1 MVVIHRWLDVL
12 FEWAGWLVIALFLIP
27 ALTGVVVMV
36 TDRSQIVTAKIWT
49 NHPSLLKDAALA
61 NEWST
66 GTPASDA
73 DALLTELMGSDWFA
87 DEVLKGSDA
96 TFVRLSSDQQAQQRL
111 TLRQNLKHQSDGI
124 NVLSISYKTDSP
136 EVGRA
141 VMSSV
146 IGNLGNAAESVDS
159 VQTAAAVNTL
169 NDQAASARTA
179 MEQALDAVNAYAAG
193 KSQVELLQDPKYR
206 TLVVD
211 ATTAIDY
218 YLSIENQ
225 AKQAQ
230 LKQSA
235 IPAIRQATFRVV
247 DAPSVS
253 PKQLDLHAPAVKYFF
268 VAVAATAGVEILLVY
283 VIGLR
288 DPRVRSG
295 DEVRKRLGIP
305 YLGSTPNLSS
315 VA

>member
-1 MVVIHRWLDVL
+1 MIHRWLDVL
-12 FEWAGWLVIALFLIP
+12 FEWIGWLGAALLLIP
-27 ALTGVVVMV
+27 AMTGVLAIVS
-36 TDRSQIVTAKIWT
+36 DRSQIVTAKIWT

-61 NEWST
+61 NEWSN

-87 DEVLKGSDA
+87 NEVLNVTDSS
-96 TFVRLSSDQQAQQRL
+96 FVKLSSDQQAQQRL
-111 TLRQNLKHQSDGI
+111 ILRQNLKHQTDGM
-124 NVLSISYKTDSP
+124 NVLSIAYMTDRP
-136 EVGRA
+136 AEGRA
-141 VMSSV
+141 VVSSV
-146 IGNLGNAAESVDS
+146 IANLGNTAESIDS
-159 VQTAAAVNTL
+159 VQTSAAVNTL
-169 NDQAASARTA
+169 NDQAASARAA
-179 MEQALDAVNAYAAG
+179 MHQALDAVNAYAAG
-193 KSQVELLQDPKYR
+193 KSQIQLSQDPKYQ

-211 ATTAIDY
+211 ASIAIDY
-218 YLSIENQ
+218 YLSIESR

-235 IPAIRQATFRVV
+235 IQAIREATFRVV

-253 PKQLDLHAPAVKYFF
+253 PKRLDLHIPAVKYFF
-268 VAVAATAGVEILLVY
+268 AALGATASLEILLVY

-295 DEVRKRLGIP
+295 EEVRKRLGIP